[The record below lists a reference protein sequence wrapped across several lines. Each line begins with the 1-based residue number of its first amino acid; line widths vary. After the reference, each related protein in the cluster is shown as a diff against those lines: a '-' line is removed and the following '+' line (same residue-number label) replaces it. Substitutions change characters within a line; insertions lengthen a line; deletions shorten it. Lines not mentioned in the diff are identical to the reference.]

1 MDTDEES
8 VGMEVVGKV
17 VAEVGMD
24 PEVGV
29 AVDRVVAGHGTAAAG
44 IAGGKVAAILPGV
57 AGAAV
62 FPLDT
67 VAGTEGVLLGD
78 LVVVLLV
85 AAGTAQPME
94 KEEIAE
100 CIEIEAIFDLRHLL
114 VWQWI
119 HAVKSKNVT
128 FEFINHVFCANRL
141 SHDTSTH
148 FPIVNISRTKVSSIV
163 LISDRN
169 FRLSKCQTGQT
180 CIMLSDLTWLPV
192 MCVNV
197 IWRVHN
203 NSIIYLQHS
212 RSRL

>member
-1 MDTDEES
+1 MHRNWS
-8 VGMEVVGKV
+8 N
-17 VAEVGMD
+17 
-24 PEVGV
+24 
-29 AVDRVVAGHGTAAAG
+29 
-44 IAGGKVAAILPGV
+44 LW
-57 AGAAV
+57 
-62 FPLDT
+62 
-67 VAGTEGVLLGD
+67 
-78 LVVVLLV
+78 
-85 AAGTAQPME
+85 
-94 KEEIAE
+94 
-100 CIEIEAIFDLRHLL
+100 LRHPL

-180 CIMLSDLTWLPV
+180 CIMLSDLTWLSV

-212 RSRL
+212 RSRLWNNLPEVGTTQEVHGCSVGRLVARRPPNNVAWVWFPAGDLIPVPQVRRAFHLLFELPSIFGWGC